1 MLDTDQLRSF
11 LAIVD
16 SGSFTRA
23 AERVNKTQS
32 AVSMQIRRL
41 EEQLGRAL
49 FMKQGRGV
57 RLSQDGERLVDH
69 AREMLRV
76 EAAALAAISGKALA
90 GRVVLGLPDDYV
102 DWLLADVVQ
111 QFLASHPL
119 VELSIVCDHSVRL
132 VDRVAARELD
142 LAVITASGGEVVPHA
157 EPLSRQRLSWIG
169 GARCVPKLRDGA
181 PLPLALD
188 GPTCC
193 WRRAAVAALDEAGM
207 KYRFV
212 VLSRSLSA
220 IAPIVQAGLALTV
233 LPAGALNG
241 DMRIVD
247 AELDLPEL
255 PWAEIGLIMRPGA
268 ASRESQALAD
278 VIRRVTRA
286 ARGEAVAGPAQRVAA
301 E

>member
-16 SGSFTRA
+16 TGSFTRA

-32 AVSMQIRRL
+32 AVSMQMRRL

-49 FMKQGRGV
+49 FLKQGRGV

-76 EAAALAAISGKALA
+76 EATALAAMSGKALA

-102 DWLLADVVQ
+102 DWLLVDVVK
-111 QFLASHPL
+111 QFLCDHPL
-119 VELSIVCDHSVRL
+119 VELSIICDHSVRL
-132 VDRVAARELD
+132 IDRVAARELD
-142 LAVITASGGEVVPHA
+142 LAVITASGGEVAPQA
-157 EPLSRQRLSWIG
+157 EILSRQRLSWIG
-169 GARCVPKLRDGA
+169 GPRSCAKLVREGQ
-181 PLPLALD
+181 PIPLALD

-193 WRRAAVAALDEAGM
+193 WRRTATAALDRAGM

-220 IAPIVQAGLALTV
+220 ITPIVEAGLALTV
-233 LPAGALNG
+233 LPAGALSG
-241 DMRIVD
+241 DLRVVD
-247 AELDLPEL
+247 EELGLPAL
-255 PWAEIGLIMRPGA
+255 PLAEIGLILRPGTP
-268 ASRESQALAD
+268 SRESNALAD
-278 VIRRVTRA
+278 VIRRVTSAR
-286 ARGEAVAGPAQRVAA
+286 RGEAPLAAPRVAA

>member
-16 SGSFTRA
+16 TGSFTRA

-41 EEQLGRAL
+41 EEILGRAL

-76 EAAALAAISGKALA
+76 EATALAAISGKALA
-90 GRVVLGLPDDYV
+90 GRVILGLPDDYV
-102 DWLLADVVQ
+102 DWLLADVVK
-111 QFLASHPL
+111 QFLCSHPL

-142 LAVITASGGEVVPHA
+142 LAVITASGGEVVQHA
-157 EPLSRQRLSWIG
+157 EILSRQRLSWIG
-169 GARCVPKLRDGA
+169 GPRSCSAMRRDGA
-181 PLPLALD
+181 PIPLALD

-193 WRRAAVAALDEAGM
+193 WRRAAVAALDKAGL

-220 IAPIVQAGLALTV
+220 INPIVQAGLALTV
-233 LPAGALNG
+233 LPEGALTG
-241 DMRIVD
+241 DLRVVD
-247 AELDLPEL
+247 EELDLPSL
-255 PWAEIGLIMRPGA
+255 PWAEIGLIMRPGE
-268 ASRESQALAD
+268 ASPEANALAG
-278 VIRRVTRA
+278 VIRKVTGAGR
-286 ARGEAVAGPAQRVAA
+286 EAPPQRVAA